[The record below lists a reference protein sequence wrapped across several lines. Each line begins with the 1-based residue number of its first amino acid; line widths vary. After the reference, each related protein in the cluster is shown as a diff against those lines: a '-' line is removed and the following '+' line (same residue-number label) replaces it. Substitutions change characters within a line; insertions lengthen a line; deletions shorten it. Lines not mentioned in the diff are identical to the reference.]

1 MEKDR
6 SRWLNERIAWVFE
19 GKEILCL
26 TRMDQSP
33 GMTFMQSNG
42 DSVRFR
48 QAVEDLSRE
57 IGLGGLSE
65 ILDSYLT
72 DTRSRMEFLSQFLGA
87 GDLPS
92 LARCAHS
99 IQGASAIFGLN
110 DLKQAA
116 LEVELA
122 AGLPDNPD
130 LFHLISALR
139 DRYADL
145 ETELQATHATLV
157 ASLRG
162 SEPSAA

>member
-1 MEKDR
+1 
-6 SRWLNERIAWVFE
+6 
-19 GKEILCL
+19 
-26 TRMDQSP
+26 
-33 GMTFMQSNG
+33 MQANG

-48 QAVEDLSRE
+48 QAVEGLLRE
-57 IGLGGLSE
+57 IGPGGLSE

-122 AGLPDNPD
+122 AGLPDNPE
-130 LFHLISALR
+130 LFHLIGAVR

-145 ETELQATHATLV
+145 EPELQATHATLV
-157 ASLRG
+157 ASLPG
-162 SEPSAA
+162 SGPSAA